1 MSATRPFVAEAV
13 TDSEAPWQ
21 VLVESTRTGGLVG
34 VGVANMPPKTSGPPL
49 HVHTRE
55 DEGAYV
61 FEGELT
67 FVVGNRR
74 FTAGPGT
81 FVWLPRDSPHTFA
94 NLGDEPVRAVGVI
107 VPGGLENMFAEQAEY
122 FHSLEGPP
130 DPDAIAAIGD
140 RYGVRGLGPGIP
152 ID

>member
-1 MSATRPFVAEAV
+1 MSATRPFVAEAEE
-13 TDSEAPWQ
+13 DSQDPWQ
-21 VLVESTRTGGLVG
+21 VLVESTKTGGLVG
-34 VGVANMPPKTSGPPL
+34 VGVANMPPRTSGPSL

-61 FEGELT
+61 IEGELT
-67 FVVGNRR
+67 FVVGNQR

-81 FVWLPRDSPHTFA
+81 FVWLPRDTPHTFA

-140 RYGVRGLGPGIP
+140 RYGVRALGPGIT